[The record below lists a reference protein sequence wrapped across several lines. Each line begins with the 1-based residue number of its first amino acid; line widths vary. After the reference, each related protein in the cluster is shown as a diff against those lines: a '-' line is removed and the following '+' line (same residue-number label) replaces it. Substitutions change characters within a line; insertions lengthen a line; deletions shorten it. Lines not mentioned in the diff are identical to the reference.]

1 MSHKLD
7 VYRLSIRL
15 VKLVRQIL
23 GAVQRFDGNLASQL
37 RRAATSVPLN
47 LAEGLRRRGRD
58 RAHLL
63 TVAQG
68 SAAEVQAIL
77 DVCIAMEALEAQQ
90 AVELEQTID
99 RVCAMLHRLRGR
111 AAA

>member
-1 MSHKLD
+1 MSRKLD
-7 VYRLSIRL
+7 VYRLAIRL
-15 VKLVRQIL
+15 VRLIREIL
-23 GAVQRFDGNLASQL
+23 GDVQRFDSNLASQL

-47 LAEGLRRRGRD
+47 LAEGLRRKGRD

-77 DVCIAMEALEAQQ
+77 DVCIAMEVINTDQVE
-90 AVELEQTID
+90 ELEQTID
-99 RVCAMLHRLRGR
+99 RICAMLHRLRGQ

>member
-1 MSHKLD
+1 MFKKLD
-7 VYRLSIRL
+7 AYRLAIRL
-15 VKLVRQIL
+15 VRLVRKVL
-23 GAVQRFDGNLASQL
+23 GDVQRFDSNLASQL

-77 DVCIAMEALEAQQ
+77 DVSVAMEVINTDQVA
-90 AVELEQTID
+90 ELEQVID
-99 RVCAMLHRLRGR
+99 RVCAMLQRLRGR